1 MDPVSKDL
9 FPISESFAVAPYR
22 CIQRG
27 DERKFTYLSPL
38 IHHVMGLPP
47 DCFLNDPT
55 MFYRII
61 YEDDRK
67 RYFQAW
73 ETLGRQGSQEV
84 HVEFRI
90 LGREGVGIWVQEHA
104 VGSRSG
110 LQGECECQGVF
121 VRPFELSFLRS
132 ELHRWDQE
140 LQTLTESLPDW
151 VMRLDHRFHLL
162 YLNRA
167 WPGQTSIPP
176 ERYLGKTIDDL
187 GFPAEVSQLL
197 RENLAAVFV
206 DFSPATFEV
215 SHPRNQETAF
225 YEFRL
230 VPEGHGSGG
239 ATTVLLICRDITDVR
254 TSQLAF
260 RESEEKFRQLAE
272 TVDSVFWIWDGDLRQ
287 MVYVSPAYER
297 LWGGDSRK
305 LKDNPYAWLNLVV
318 PEDRG
323 RVENLFL
330 KRLDR
335 KSLDI
340 EYRILAKAG
349 EVRWIHNR
357 TFPMTGTA
365 AGERRII
372 GIAQDVTERKRWEEE
387 RLRSAKLESL
397 GLLAGGLAHDFNNL
411 LTAILGQV
419 SLAKFGMDP
428 AHPLFPRLTEAEN
441 ASLRAQEIAKQLL
454 TFSKGASPVK
464 KVIDL
469 RELIRENVRLVLAG
483 SNVRPVFDLPEDLAP
498 VKVDAG
504 QISQVIHN
512 LVINARQSMKEG
524 GDCLVQAC
532 NFTTDSLGDM
542 EVQGWDYENERGVR
556 VDITDRGSG
565 IPPEHL
571 GKIFDPYFTTKS
583 TGSGLGLAT
592 SYSII
597 RNHGGTLCVKSEVNK
612 GSTFS
617 FLLPAALATNVS
629 SKHPDQELKKGEGE
643 ILIMDDEAQ
652 IRRVLGEMVETCG
665 YRYQMAQDGQEALQ
679 LFADAQ
685 KRGSPFSAVI
695 LDLTVPGGI
704 GGKEVIEELIR
715 LDPQVKAIVVSGYA
729 NDPVLAQF
737 EKYGF
742 AGRVAKPFNLLD
754 ISVALSSALHG
765 LPTS

>member
-1 MDPVSKDL
+1 MEPASKDL
-9 FPISESFAVAPYR
+9 FPLSESFAVAPYR
-22 CIQRG
+22 CTQRG
-27 DERKFTYLSPL
+27 DERKFSYLSPL
-38 IHHVMGLPP
+38 IHHVMGFPP
-47 DCFLNDPT
+47 DCFLNDPK
-55 MFYRII
+55 MFFRII
-61 YEDDRK
+61 HEEDRK

-73 ETLGRQGSQEV
+73 EYPDGQGSQEV

-90 LGREGVGIWVQEHA
+90 LDRTGVGIWVQEHA
-104 VGSRSG
+104 VRSRSD
-110 LQGECECQGVF
+110 LHDECECQGVF
-121 VRPFELSFLRS
+121 VRSFELSSLRS
-132 ELHRWDQE
+132 ELRRWDRE
-140 LQTLTESLPDW
+140 LQTLTENLPDW
-151 VMRLDHRFHLL
+151 VMRLDGRLHIL

-176 ERYLGKTIDDL
+176 EHYLGKTIDDF
-187 GFPAEVSQLL
+187 GFPTEVSRVLTEKL
-197 RENLAAVFV
+197 TAVFV
-206 DFSPATFEV
+206 DFSPSTFEI
-215 SHPRNQETAF
+215 SYPRNQETAF

-230 VPEGHGSGG
+230 VPEEHGAGG
-239 ATTVLLICRDITDVR
+239 TATILLICRDMTDVR
-254 TSQLAF
+254 VSQLAF

-272 TVDSVFWIWDGDLRQ
+272 TVDSVFWIWDGDLQQ

-297 LWGGDSRK
+297 LWGGDPQK
-305 LKDNPYAWLNLVV
+305 LKDNPFAWLSLVV

-323 RVENLFL
+323 RVDNLFL
-330 KRLDR
+330 RRLDR

-340 EYRILAKAG
+340 EYRILSKAG
-349 EVRWIHNR
+349 EVRWIHNQ
-357 TFPMTGTA
+357 TFPLRETA
-365 AGERRII
+365 AEARRII

-428 AHPLFPRLTEAEN
+428 ANPLFPRLTEAEN

-469 RELIRENVRLVLAG
+469 RDLIQENVRLVLAG
-483 SNVRPVFDLPEDLAP
+483 SNVRPVFDLPDNLAP
-498 VKVDAG
+498 VNVDAG

-512 LVINARQSMKEG
+512 LVINARQAMKEG
-524 GDCLVQAC
+524 GDCLVRAY

-542 EVQGWDYENERGVR
+542 ELDGWDYENERGVR
-556 VDITDRGSG
+556 VDITDRGTG
-565 IPPEHL
+565 IPHEHL
-571 GKIFDPYFTTKS
+571 AKIFDPYFTTKS

-597 RNHGGTLCVKSEVNK
+597 RNHGGALCVTSEVNK

-617 FLLPAALATNVS
+617 FLLPAVLATGVS
-629 SKHPDQELKKGEGE
+629 STPPDSELKKGEGE
-643 ILIMDDEAQ
+643 ILIMDDETQ

-665 YRYQMAQDGQEALQ
+665 YRCQMAKDGQEALQ
-679 LFADAQ
+679 LFAEAQ
-685 KRGSPFSAVI
+685 KRGAPFSAVI

-704 GGKEVIEELIR
+704 GGKEVIEELLR
-715 LDPQVKAIVVSGYA
+715 LDPQVKAIVVSGYS
-729 NDPVLAQF
+729 NDPVLAHFQ
-737 EKYGF
+737 KYGF
-742 AGRVAKPFNLLD
+742 VGRVAKPFNLLE

-765 LPTS
+765 SVE